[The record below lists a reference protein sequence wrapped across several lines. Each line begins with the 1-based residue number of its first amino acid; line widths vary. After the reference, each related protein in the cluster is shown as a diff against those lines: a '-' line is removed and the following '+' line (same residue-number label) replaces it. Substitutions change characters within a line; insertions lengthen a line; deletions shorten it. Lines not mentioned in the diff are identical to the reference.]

1 MSIHGTPCW
10 YELTTKDMATSQ
22 AFYGPLLGWTFQDAG
37 MTGFTYMLASAMGEM
52 VAGIMQPAQDMP
64 EFWMVYFAVDDAD
77 AAAAKSATLGGGQIV
92 PPTDIPGTGRFAVLT
107 DPAGCPF
114 GILQPLPGGA
124 GAAFNQKAAGH
135 GNWHDYASADA
146 NAAQAFYAALF
157 GWSVTRSYE
166 EGGPREYR
174 VLNATGTDFGTDFGG
189 IGPIPPGGRGGWT
202 PYFGAP
208 SITAAVQTVNE
219 QGGKVLLD
227 PMEVPNGAYIIYAA
241 DPRGAVFAL
250 VGGK

>member
-1 MSIHGTPCW
+1 MSTHGTPCW
-10 YELTTKDMATSQ
+10 YELTTGDLAASQ
-22 AFYGPLLGWTFQDAG
+22 AFYGGLLNWTFADAG
-37 MTGFTYMLASAMGEM
+37 MPGFTYILASAGGDM
-52 VAGIMQPAQDMP
+52 VAGLMTPDQPMP

-77 AAAAKSATLGGGQIV
+77 AAAAKAKSLGGGV
-92 PPTDIPGTGRFAVLT
+92 HVEPADIPGTGRFAVLT

-114 GILQPLPGGA
+114 GILQPLPGGTG
-124 GAAFNQKAAGH
+124 GAYDQMKQGH

-146 NAAQAFYAALF
+146 NASQAFYGALL
-157 GWSVTRSYE
+157 GWTVSRSYE
-166 EGGPREYR
+166 EGGAREYR
-174 VLNATGTDFGTDFGG
+174 VLNTGGTDFGG

-202 PYFGAP
+202 PYFGAS
-208 SITAAVQTVNE
+208 SITAAVQTVAD

-241 DPRGAVFAL
+241 DPRGAVFAM